1 MGGGIIIISKDCMN
15 RYHLLFGRE
24 AINGCCKKS
33 DKGKFSDFGGAADKG
48 ETDEQTALR
57 EFMEETMGL
66 YLTKETMKKYLKEN
80 KETVVELG
88 GYSSFLLM
96 SPWDIY
102 HPINFDFPGKLK
114 ASFDSCWK
122 NNRDMVF
129 EHNGLYEKDM
139 ARWIRVDLLQRNLH
153 NFRPWYKK
161 HIREIIKYF
170 SEKYDIKQLPSNKY
184 K

>member
-1 MGGGIIIISKDCMN
+1 MGGGIIIVSKDSLN

-66 YLTKETMKKYLKEN
+66 YLTKETMKKYMKEH

-114 ASFDSCWK
+114 ASFDHCWK

-139 ARWIRVDLLQRNLH
+139 ARWMRVDLLQRNLH

-161 HIREIIKYF
+161 HVREIIKYF

>member
-1 MGGGIIIISKDCMN
+1 MHN
-15 RYHLLFGRE
+15 HLLFGRE

-33 DKGKFSDFGGAADKG
+33 DKGKYSDFGGAADKG

-66 YLTKETMKKYLKEN
+66 YLTKETMKKYMKEH

-114 ASFDSCWK
+114 ASFDIVGKIIEIWLWLIM
-122 NNRDMVF
+122 DYM
-129 EHNGLYEKDM
+129 
-139 ARWIRVDLLQRNLH
+139 
-153 NFRPWYKK
+153 KK
-161 HIREIIKYF
+161 IW
-170 SEKYDIKQLPSNKY
+170 LVG
-184 K
+184 